1 MEEQAENRF
10 FWQEGGIRMPGINDE
25 LQKALDGKNI
35 PLLTLDNKWHLL
47 LSAADKTQQ
56 IKALEEKLNGLV
68 KRQGKVTTEG
78 KDIVKI
84 KKKLMSEILTIAD
97 ALKRD
102 PYNQKLLKDMEEHE
116 RLLKECNEKVAVYEG
131 EKKGLPAEIDKV
143 NRKLMMAT
151 MEICYRKIR
160 DNAREIKFLDDWISQ
175 TRRELKKKAVR
186 KQEMEETNHKTY
198 AYMHDIF
205 GADVIELFDRKYH
218 PEETGATGK
227 KKKR

>member
-1 MEEQAENRF
+1 MA
-10 FWQEGGIRMPGINDE
+10 GKNDE
-25 LQKALDGKNI
+25 LQKALAGKDI
-35 PLLTLDNKWHLL
+35 PILTLDNKWHKL
-47 LSAADKTQQ
+47 LSPADRTPQM
-56 IKALEEKLNGLV
+56 KALEEKLNGLI
-68 KRQGKVTTEG
+68 KRQGKVTTDG

-84 KKKLMSEILTIAD
+84 KKKLMSEILAIAD
-97 ALKRD
+97 ALSKD

-116 RLLKECNEKVAVYEG
+116 RLLKECNEKISIYEG
-131 EKKGLPAEIDKV
+131 EKKGLPAEIDTV

-160 DNAREIKFLDDWISQ
+160 ENAREIKTLDDWISQ
-175 TRRELKKKAVR
+175 MRRELKKKAVR

-218 PEETGATGK
+218 PEETGAKGQK
-227 KKKR
+227 EKKR

>member
-1 MEEQAENRF
+1 
-10 FWQEGGIRMPGINDE
+10 MPGKNDE
-25 LQKALDGKNI
+25 LQKALAGKNV
-35 PLLTLDNKWHLL
+35 PVLTLDHKWHNLL
-47 LSAADKTQQ
+47 APAEKTQQ
-56 IKALEEKLNGLV
+56 IRALEEKLNGLV
-68 KRQGKVTTEG
+68 KRQGKVMTEG

-84 KKKLMSEILTIAD
+84 KKKLMSEVLAIAD
-97 ALKRD
+97 ALSKD
-102 PYNQKLLKDMEEHE
+102 PYNQKLLKDMEDHE
-116 RLLKECNEKVAVYEG
+116 RLLKECNEKMAVYEG
-131 EKKGLPAEIDKV
+131 EKKGLPAEIDQI

-160 DNAREIKFLDDWISQ
+160 ENAREINILDDWISQ
-175 TRRELKKKAVR
+175 MRRELKKKAVR
-186 KQEMEETNHKTY
+186 KQEMEEINHKTY